1 MDYVEG
7 KGRKHG
13 SLLSAKIKK
22 AERGYILDL
31 SDYAYEEELR
41 RILDSEIILGGTY
54 PAPDG
59 SLLKAWYA
67 MDEFYDRGWTGTVHG
82 EMEEIPG
89 EEGVVY

>member
-13 SLLSAKIKK
+13 SLLSVKIKK
-22 AERGYILDL
+22 AEKGYIIDL
-31 SDYAYEEELR
+31 SDYAYEAELKK
-41 RILDSEIILGGTY
+41 ILDSEIILGGTY

-67 MDEFYDRGWTGTVHG
+67 LDAFLEPGWEGTVQG
-82 EMEEIPG
+82 EVEEIPY

>member
-13 SLLSAKIKK
+13 SLLSVKIKK
-22 AERGYILDL
+22 AEKGYIIDL
-31 SDYAYEEELR
+31 SDYAYEAELKK
-41 RILDSEIILGGTY
+41 ILDSEIIVGGTY
-54 PAPDG
+54 PAPAG

-67 MDEFYDRGWTGTVHG
+67 MDEFFDRGWEGSVHG
-82 EMEEIPG
+82 KTEQIPY